1 MFIIVNLV
9 IMFYKVVRHKHKRVG
24 YIPVQSTAVSR
35 RLYKMRGS
43 RLAVQGRSRLGTRL
57 ATQLT
62 VTDQEDDGGVV
73 RHKLPTKQKRKSRCH
88 SLNDAVQT
96 NKRSVRKH

>member
-1 MFIIVNLV
+1 M
-9 IMFYKVVRHKHKRVG
+9 G

-62 VTDQEDDGGVV
+62 VTDQDDDGGVV
-73 RHKLPTKQKRKSRCH
+73 RHKLPTKQKRKARCH